1 MKLSSLSAVLL
12 CTLAITACDKK
23 SEKTEEQSAPVEAS
37 IIADDPNACAIM
49 SEAAALV
56 GSAALDGSAALHGS
70 LEGFSASEQQ
80 KFHVKIDWSSPL
92 VSGSKG
98 NSATVTF
105 KDHHAHAVALKISS
119 FKLFMPAMGHG
130 SSQGDQMVMTQDA
143 TNTNVWTVDQIYFS
157 MGGGAGEWVVD
168 IEAGACGVTD
178 KVRVAIPVEVQ

>member
-12 CTLAITACDKK
+12 CTLAVTACDKK
-23 SEKTEEQSAPVEAS
+23 SEKTEEQSTPVEAA
-37 IIADDPNACAIM
+37 IIADDPNACAVM
-49 SEAAALV
+49 SEA
-56 GSAALDGSAALHGS
+56 AALHGS

-80 KFHVKIDWSSPL
+80 KFHVKFDWSSPL
-92 VSGSKG
+92 VSGTKG

-157 MGGGAGEWVVD
+157 MGGAAGEWVVD

-178 KVRVAIPVEVQ
+178 KVRMAIPVEVQ